1 MPNTTALTRELS
13 LKVVAALRH
22 GARRFCQIETTT
34 GVKNPVHLSRV
45 LKKLVRDG
53 LVTRHAITLGPPA
66 RVEYALTEIGVD
78 LVDPAVAMVGWIDRY
93 RGKITDTRRD
103 SNAATAAKRA
113 QALLTDHAVAP
124 QA

>member
-13 LKVVAALRH
+13 LKVVASLRH

-53 LVTRHAITLGPPA
+53 LITRHVLTLGPPA
-66 RVEYALTEIGVD
+66 KVEYELTDIGAD
-78 LVDPAVAMVGWIDRY
+78 LVEPALGVTAWIDSY
-93 RGKITDTRRD
+93 RARIIDTRRD

-113 QALLTDHAVAP
+113 QALLDNVAP
-124 QA
+124 

>member
-1 MPNTTALTRELS
+1 MPNTSALTRELS

-22 GARRFCQIETTT
+22 GARRFCQIEQVTA
-34 GVKNPVHLSRV
+34 VKNPVHLSRV

-53 LVTRHAITLGPPA
+53 LITRHVLTLGPPA
-66 RVEYALTEIGVD
+66 KIQYALTEIGAD
-78 LVDPAVAMVGWIDRY
+78 LADPAVAMVGWLDRY

-113 QALLTDHAVAP
+113 QSLLAANVTAAT
-124 QA
+124 